1 VSTGRRELTTA
12 VLGAA
17 VAGALALVSG
27 GQAWAEVTAERQA
40 PLPPVVAVLSG
51 ADAAPLVP
59 AMGLV
64 LLAAAV
70 ALLAVRSLGRVVV
83 GLLMAV
89 AGGVLAWSGVRALTG
104 TLDAAVAGIPAGGTT
119 TDVTAVW
126 PVLAAVAG
134 VLGAATGLLV
144 VLRGR
149 TWPGMG
155 RRYERGTG
163 AAATDTTATDTPA
176 TDTPATDTPAADTP
190 ATDTPAAD
198 TPARTETDEDRAQ
211 AAWKALDRGEDPTA

>member
-1 VSTGRRELTTA
+1 
-12 VLGAA
+12 
-17 VAGALALVSG
+17 
-27 GQAWAEVTAERQA
+27 
-40 PLPPVVAVLSG
+40 
-51 ADAAPLVP
+51 
-59 AMGLV
+59 MGLV

-89 AGGVLAWSGVRALTG
+89 AGGVLAWSGVRAPTG

-134 VLGAATGLLV
+134 VLGAAIGLLV

-163 AAATDTTATDTPA
+163 AAAIDTTATDT
-176 TDTPATDTPAADTP
+176 T
-190 ATDTPAAD
+190 AAD

-211 AAWKALDRGEDPTA
+211 SAWKALDRGEDPTA

>member
-1 VSTGRRELTTA
+1 MTTGRRELTTA

-134 VLGAATGLLV
+134 LLGAATGLLV

-149 TWPGMG
+149 SWPGMG

-163 AAATDTTATDTPA
+163 AAAA
-176 TDTPATDTPAADTP
+176 
-190 ATDTPAAD
+190 DTPAAD

-211 AAWKALDRGEDPTA
+211 SAWKALDRGEDPTA

>member
-1 VSTGRRELTTA
+1 
-12 VLGAA
+12 
-17 VAGALALVSG
+17 
-27 GQAWAEVTAERQA
+27 
-40 PLPPVVAVLSG
+40 
-51 ADAAPLVP
+51 
-59 AMGLV
+59 
-64 LLAAAV
+64 
-70 ALLAVRSLGRVVV
+70 
-83 GLLMAV
+83 
-89 AGGVLAWSGVRALTG
+89 
-104 TLDAAVAGIPAGGTT
+104 
-119 TDVTAVW
+119 
-126 PVLAAVAG
+126 
-134 VLGAATGLLV
+134 

-176 TDTPATDTPAADTP
+176 TDTPATDTPATDTPATDTP